1 MKRCYSPL
9 KIFAVFA
16 LIFISFSSIYGQ
28 SFNASGAFPLSLVG
42 ATTDITGCSSNRTIT
57 FSVTGVGVLSS
68 TNQLLEIDLR
78 LRSNRRLYGAIFL
91 QAPNG
96 GPCIQI
102 ADRYGDGST
111 YNAQNILL
119 DYKFRAPNPCLSK
132 YPDYGPTSGQV
143 YTGDVDSRSGV
154 FATVGNISTAFNGV
168 NANGTWTMYF
178 GRGNASN
185 EPPAVMSAGL
195 TFGSPLSISPPDPNA
210 GNSCANAVVW
220 SGTPLCATTAGKVDT
235 PNRPAPNISGC
246 NGWMSTSENNL
257 WIAFT
262 PTEPDVC
269 INISGVQRV
278 SGAGAQGVQ
287 SIIVSP
293 TNPGTP
299 CDNAWTVANC
309 PRDGIYASN
318 VGSTMSH
325 NHCFTAVPGQTY
337 YLIVDGNAGAVT
349 EVYLTGIDGLPVILA
364 AELIS
369 FNYECKED
377 AGELK
382 WVTAS
387 ESNNDYFVID
397 YSENGQEW
405 LEIGRK
411 QGSGSKK
418 TATDYSFLIS
428 QRMMKGYFRLKQ
440 VDFDGK
446 ETKLR
451 TIVSTDCGTQ
461 KELKVVPNPSTGIIH
476 LLNLK
481 DFSLDLISVI
491 DVLGNEVH
499 RANVQNEMDVMTM
512 DLSTLPKGIY
522 ILVSTSKSGERNTQ
536 RIIIE

>member
-1 MKRCYSPL
+1 MKRHYSPL
-9 KIFAVFA
+9 NFFAVLA
-16 LIFISFSSIYGQ
+16 LIFISFNSIYGQ
-28 SFNASGAFPLSLVG
+28 SFNATGAFPLSLVG
-42 ATTDITGCSSNRTIT
+42 GSTNITGCASDRSIT
-57 FSVTGVGVLSS
+57 FSVSGVGVLSP

-78 LRSNRRLYGAIFL
+78 LRSNRRLYGAIYL
-91 QAPNG
+91 RAPDG
-96 GPCIQI
+96 TCVQI
-102 ADRYGDGST
+102 ADRMGDGSVYT
-111 YNAQNILL
+111 AQNILL
-119 DYKFRAPNPCLSK
+119 DYKFRAANTCLSK

-178 GRGNASN
+178 GRGAASN

-195 TFGSPLSISPPDPNA
+195 TFGQPLSISPPDPNA
-210 GNSCANAVVW
+210 GNSCANAVEW
-220 SGTPLCATTAGKVDT
+220 TGTPLCATTAGKVDT

-257 WIAFT
+257 WIEFT

-269 INISGVQRV
+269 INISGVVRT
-278 SGAGAQGVQ
+278 SGTGAQGVQ

-309 PRDGIYASN
+309 PRDGIYGST

-337 YLIVDGNAGAVT
+337 YLVVDGNAGAVT
-349 EVYLTGIDGLPVILA
+349 EVYLTGIEGVPVILA

-369 FNYECKED
+369 FNYECKD
-377 AGELK
+377 GIGELN

-387 ESNNDYFVID
+387 ESNNDYFVLD

-405 LEIGRK
+405 MEIGRK

-418 TATDYSFLIS
+418 TTTDYEFSLS
-428 QRMMKGYFRLKQ
+428 QRISKGYFRLKQ

-446 ETKLR
+446 ESRLK
-451 TIVSTDCGTQ
+451 TIVAKGCSNGTEVQ
-461 KELKVVPNPSTGIIH
+461 ILPNPSTGIVY
-476 LLNLK
+476 LLNAK
-481 DFSLDLISVI
+481 ELDVSAVSVI
-491 DVLGNEVH
+491 DLLGSRVYYRDLIGEHETV
-499 RANVQNEMDVMTM
+499 TM
-512 DLSTLPKGIY
+512 DLSKLPKGIY
-522 ILVSTSKSGERNTQ
+522 VVVSHIATGEINTCK
-536 RIIIE
+536 IVIE